1 MSELTTDKALSFIAD
16 GLCDCMGTLEE
27 HHTNGCPQDE
37 VAVAW
42 LAQVQHEAA
51 VKALREV
58 ADAAQVVHEAGYRCP
73 RVITTLEEL
82 EALQDQAVI
91 LSTDLEVLIC
101 VGKTGSNLW
110 ADAWGTWIESV
121 LVTLP
126 ARVFWDPTP

>member
-1 MSELTTDKALSFIAD
+1 MKTVFHPVTVRDLYAGFEMVELSYVGGSIDLYHIA
-16 GLCDCMGTLEE
+16 E
-27 HHTNGCPQDE
+27 H
-37 VAVAW
+37 
-42 LAQVQHEAA
+42 
-51 VKALREV
+51 
-58 ADAAQVVHEAGYRCP
+58 AAQVVHEAGYRCP

>member
-1 MSELTTDKALSFIAD
+1 MNNLAAIISHAITGKTVTTGAK
-16 GLCDCMGTLEE
+16 
-27 HHTNGCPQDE
+27 
-37 VAVAW
+37 
-42 LAQVQHEAA
+42 
-51 VKALREV
+51 
-58 ADAAQVVHEAGYRCP
+58 DAAQVVHEAGYRCP

>member
-1 MSELTTDKALSFIAD
+1 M
-16 GLCDCMGTLEE
+16 
-27 HHTNGCPQDE
+27 NN
-37 VAVAW
+37 
-42 LAQVQHEAA
+42 LAAIIGHAIIGKTVETGA
-51 VKALREV
+51 K
-58 ADAAQVVHEAGYRCP
+58 DAAQVVHEAGYRCP